1 MHALILI
8 PVLDSMPLEDA
19 TQHMEKASQTLQSI
33 FASTEEK
40 LTIAK
45 WFSLNKDGDLT
56 ELSAAIIML
65 GKATL
70 VYFGKGWE
78 NFKDLQTVHY
88 ICEYYGIQRM
98 EE

>member
-1 MHALILI
+1 MRALVLI
-8 PVLDSMPLEDA
+8 PVLDSVPIEDA

-33 FASTEEK
+33 FASTEKK

-65 GKATL
+65 EKATL

-78 NFKDLQTVHY
+78 NFKDLQAIHH
-88 ICEYYGIQRM
+88 ICEMYGVQRM